1 MAIVLTTLAA
11 VKQQLGITVT
21 TYDSELTTII
31 EQAED
36 WILRRCNLNPA
47 MFDVGG
53 SVTEYFDGNQ
63 ADRIVLTYVPVSD
76 TPVVKLLGYGS
87 DELTISSD
95 LYTYDPMSGVLAFK
109 SNEIG
114 RWLNGLGLGFG
125 AGFQEYLNPSRLPGL
140 NFGYGFRNVKVT
152 YTGNEYAGGLIPP
165 ALARAAQE
173 MSVWMYRAK
182 RDDPSIQSEKLGD
195 YQYSRGLDGF
205 QTMFTYIEN
214 TWLSTFIRAKVG
226 L

>member
-21 TYDSELTTII
+21 TFDSELTTII

-36 WILRRCNLNPA
+36 WILRRCNFDPA
-47 MFDVGG
+47 EFDVGG
-53 SVTEYFDGNQ
+53 EYTEYFDGNQ
-63 ADRIVLTYVPVSD
+63 SDRVVLTYVPISG

-87 DELTISSD
+87 EEITVSTN
-95 LYTYDPMSGVLAFK
+95 LYTYDPNSGVLAFK
-109 SNEIG
+109 QTEVG
-114 RWLNGLGLGFG
+114 RWLYGLGYGTG
-125 AGFQEYLNPSRLPGL
+125 NMDQLNPGRIPGL
-140 NFGYGFRNVKVT
+140 NFGWGFRNVKVT
-152 YTGNEYAGGLIPP
+152 YAGTEYAGGVVPP
-165 ALARAAQE
+165 SLARAAQE